1 MATAAYR
8 RPIDRDSMSPQQMP
22 PNKAQHHDDNIRTVT
37 RDYLHD
43 DKHMLRNL
51 PEVSHGLSHPYRS
64 NSTATQRRQVSS
76 SFSARAQNRPEGNMI
91 PPEDYLT
98 STPPS
103 IKGNG
108 APTRRPINPEAAAS
122 GSARQMEDGKA
133 TSPVDSVNQIPPLS
147 RSSTLR
153 SSTNKQH
160 DFAPDRSP
168 LQKLEVTLNGISKEE
183 KRARVL
189 EAEMKLKERLAR
201 QQIEAENRNAS
212 LTQPAEGNSTAG
224 TIGSRMPQQLVSQR
238 DVSQGEQDNRSQKT
252 KQSIGQNAVHRGHEA
267 TIPREQ
273 GVPGQAKCSAQKP
286 GPPALSVAPEMQAS
300 NISSKPL
307 AGPILN
313 HGSVPRRSVSV
324 TNGPGGH
331 ALNTKRDPNPS
342 RDGRRFSAVPEP
354 SHKDHAMPSV
364 AQMAHPQPYAG
375 ARVQQ
380 SRPPQMGLGGNHP
393 YARGIA
399 SQQPEQLIT
408 NTHPAVLHDLSQD
421 ELGPHTKPKRNTV
434 SFNVPPPT
442 PPPLLEWKNAPV
454 ARLGASD
461 FDFQLLDVDRS
472 KAWWEGGGSNRR
484 KSRALPSAYQKPA
497 QKLTENKS
505 FQPPIFLKCGP
516 LLRYTGLKRVSI
528 DGPNGPFDKETWRGS
543 IMIVTKDSRSSYE
556 PPPTLRLFSQPMD
569 LLPPPPV
576 EVSGA
581 QLAPEYVD
589 PTAGLMK
596 LGRDGRPLYVKP
608 IDHTEEGMDLSFQ

>member
-8 RPIDRDSMSPQQMP
+8 RPIDRDSMSPQMP
-22 PNKAQHHDDNIRTVT
+22 PNEAQHHDDNIRTVH

-43 DKHMLRNL
+43 DKHMLRK

-76 SFSARAQNRPEGNMI
+76 SFSARAQNRPEGNII

-98 STPPS
+98 STSPS

-108 APTRRPINPEAAAS
+108 APTRRPTNPDAAAS

-133 TSPVDSVNQIPPLS
+133 TSPVDSVNKISPLS

-168 LQKLEVTLNGISKEE
+168 LQKLEVTLSGISKEE

-201 QQIEAENRNAS
+201 QQMEAENRNAS
-212 LTQPAEGNSTAG
+212 LTQPADSNSTAG

-238 DVSQGEQDNRSQKT
+238 DVSQGQQENRSQKT

-273 GVPGQAKCSAQKP
+273 GVPGQAKSSAQKP
-286 GPPALSVAPEMQAS
+286 GPPALSVAPEMQATKIS
-300 NISSKPL
+300 NSKPL
-307 AGPILN
+307 AGTILN

-331 ALNTKRDPNPS
+331 ALNTTRDPNTS
-342 RDGRRFSAVPEP
+342 RDGRDFSAVPGP
-354 SHKDHAMPSV
+354 SQKDHEMPSV
-364 AQMAHPQPYAG
+364 AKMAHPQPYAG

-380 SRPPQMGLGGNHP
+380 SRPPQRGLGGNHP
-393 YARGIA
+393 YAQGIA
-399 SQQPEQLIT
+399 SQQPEHVIT
-408 NTHPAVLHDLSQD
+408 NTHNGALNDLSQD
-421 ELGPHTKPKRNTV
+421 ESGPHTKPKRNTV

-442 PPPLLEWKNAPV
+442 PPLLSEWKNAPV

-497 QKLTENKS
+497 QKLTGQCFYPVLEDS
-505 FQPPIFLKCGP
+505 FI
-516 LLRYTGLKRVSI
+516 Y
-528 DGPNGPFDKETWRGS
+528 
-543 IMIVTKDSRSSYE
+543 
-556 PPPTLRLFSQPMD
+556 
-569 LLPPPPV
+569 PV
-576 EVSGA
+576 PYS
-581 QLAPEYVD
+581 L
-589 PTAGLMK
+589 
-596 LGRDGRPLYVKP
+596 
-608 IDHTEEGMDLSFQ
+608 LSFLGVLTMGSMQRIRASSHLSS